1 MMSAYVVM
9 IRERTLD
16 QDEMVLYAQLAKSAR
31 EGHQVTPLAR
41 YGAMEVLEGSPAEG
55 CLIHEFPTI
64 KDAQNWYH
72 SAKYQEALKHR
83 LKGAEYRVLIVEGLE
98 A

>member
-1 MMSAYVVM
+1 MTAYVVM

-16 QDEMVLYAQLAKSAR
+16 PEELARYADLAKSAR
-31 EGHQVTPLAR
+31 EGHQVTPRAR
-41 YGAMEVLEGSPAEG
+41 YGAMEVLEGPNAEG